1 MVVPTTTIV
10 GCCVTNVNRAGSGW
24 FRNTQRPIR
33 AILSA
38 PYQSARSLAETHEN
52 CPRNALGA
60 EITTKYAM
68 AYAKAAKRP
77 PGSAREVAK
86 QPRKPRAPKYSYD
99 TVKVLQK
106 VWAASGDSAGST
118 SRPPCGSSSTGSID
132 RYLKPAK
139 ASDQIRDIS
148 TTEPSPLLR
157 SSITIRNN
165 AHVHILTALKQAV
178 AEVLP

>member
-1 MVVPTTTIV
+1 VPGAV
-10 GCCVTNVNRAGSGW
+10 GFATPNDLSVRFYPRHTN
-24 FRNTQRPIR
+24 
-33 AILSA
+33 
-38 PYQSARSLAETHEN
+38 
-52 CPRNALGA
+52 PR

-68 AYAKAAKRP
+68 AYANAAKRP

-86 QPRKPRAPKYSYD
+86 QPRKPRAPKYSYG

-106 VWAASGDSAGST
+106 VWAASADSAGST

-139 ASDQIRDIS
+139 ASDQIRGVS
-148 TTEPSPLLR
+148 TTKPAPLLR

-165 AHVHILTALKQAV
+165 AHVHILTVLKQAV